1 MNLRI
6 LDKYILKKY
15 LGSFLFT
22 LFILIPIAVA
32 IDVSEKIDKFLR
44 HTNLSVGEIIEDYYV
59 NFIVYYANT
68 FMPLALFISVIFF
81 TSKLSNNTEIIAINS
96 ASISFTRFLKPYFIG
111 ATIVTCYGLYINHF
125 VVPNSN
131 ETLSRFE
138 KKYINT
144 RSNVKDNYVKEFS
157 MRLGKGRYIYIQN
170 FGLRTN
176 RGYDF
181 SYEEFDGL
189 KMKYR
194 LTANEIKWSKK
205 DSVFTLTNF
214 TKRKR
219 FNDYDSISAGKK
231 FDTVFDFSPKDL
243 LYVDYLSREMTSV
256 ELKKFIERSKDR
268 GVKNLN
274 AYYVELYKRTTLP
287 VSSYIMTLLAVC
299 LSFRKKRG
307 GMGMNMAIGIGL
319 MFIYVFFMKVAEV
332 LGAVAGSN
340 TILLIWMPN
349 VVFGT
354 LAFYLYHKSKK

>member
-1 MNLRI
+1 MRI
-6 LDKYILKKY
+6 LDKYILKRY

-22 LFILIPIAVA
+22 LFILIPIAIA

-59 NFIVYYANT
+59 NFIIYYANT

-81 TSKLSNNTEIIAINS
+81 TSKLANNTEIIAINS

-111 ATIVTCYGLYINHF
+111 ATIVTVYALYMNHY

-131 ETLSRFE
+131 ETLTKFD
-138 KKYINT
+138 KKYFATHN
-144 RSNVKDNYVKEFS
+144 NVKENYVKEFS

-170 FGLRTN
+170 FGIRTN

-181 SYEEFDGL
+181 SYEEYDGL

-194 LTANEIKWSKK
+194 LTANEITWSKR
-205 DSVFTLTNF
+205 DSTFKLSSYS
-214 TKRKR
+214 KRR
-219 FNDYDSISAGKK
+219 IFNDRDSIETGRK
-231 FDTVFDFSPKDL
+231 FDTIFDFSPRDL
-243 LYVDYLSREMTSV
+243 LYVDYLSKEMTSA
-256 ELKKFIERSKDR
+256 ELKGFIEKSKLR

-287 VSSYIMTLLAVC
+287 ISSYIMTLLAVC

-307 GMGMNMAIGIGL
+307 GMGINMAVGIGL

-340 TILLIWMPN
+340 TMLLIWMPN
-349 VVFGT
+349 FVFGS
-354 LAFYLYHKSKK
+354 LAFYLYLKSKK

>member
-1 MNLRI
+1 M
-6 LDKYILKKY
+6 
-15 LGSFLFT
+15 
-22 LFILIPIAVA
+22 FILIPIAIA

-44 HTNLSVGEIIEDYYV
+44 HTNLSVGEILEDYYV

-111 ATIVTCYGLYINHF
+111 ASIVTFYALYMNHY

-131 ETLSRFE
+131 ETLTKFD
-138 KKYINT
+138 KKYFKT
-144 RSNVKDNYVKEFS
+144 RSNVKENYVKEFN

-170 FGLRTN
+170 FGIRTN

-181 SYEEFDGL
+181 SYEEYDGL

-194 LTANEIKWSKK
+194 LTANEITWSKR
-205 DSVFTLTNF
+205 DSTFTLTNF

-219 FNDYDSISAGKK
+219 YNDLDSIEIGKK

-243 LYVDYLSREMTSV
+243 LFVDYLSKELTSV
-256 ELKKFIERSKDR
+256 ELIKFIDKSKLR

-274 AYYVELYKRTTLP
+274 SYYVELYKRTTLP

-307 GMGMNMAIGIGL
+307 GMGVNMAVGIGL
-319 MFIYVFFMKVAEV
+319 MFVYVFFMKVAEV

-340 TILLIWMPN
+340 TVLLIWMPN
-349 VVFGT
+349 VAFGS
-354 LAFYLYHKSKK
+354 LAFYLYIKAKK

>member
-1 MNLRI
+1 LRI

-15 LGSFLFT
+15 LGSFIFT
-22 LFILIPIAVA
+22 LFILIPIAIA

-44 HTNLSVGEIIEDYYV
+44 HTNLSIGEIIEDYYV

-111 ATIVTCYGLYINHF
+111 ASIVTFYALYMNHY
-125 VVPNSN
+125 VVPKSN
-131 ETLSRFE
+131 ETLTKFS
-138 KKYINT
+138 KKYITT
-144 RSNVKDNYVKEFS
+144 RSNVKENYVKEFS

-170 FGLRTN
+170 FGIRTN
-176 RGYDF
+176 WGYDF
-181 SYEEFDGL
+181 SYEEYEGL
-189 KMKYR
+189 KIKYR
-194 LTANEIKWSKK
+194 LTANEITWSKR
-205 DSVFTLTNF
+205 DSTFTLTNF
-214 TKRKR
+214 TKRKIY
-219 FNDYDSISAGKK
+219 NDLDSIEVGKK
-231 FDTVFDFSPKDL
+231 FDTIFDFSPKDL
-243 LYVDYLSREMTSV
+243 LYVDYLSKEMTSV
-256 ELKKFIERSKDR
+256 ELKKFIERSKLR

-287 VSSYIMTLLAVC
+287 VSSYILTLLAVC

-307 GMGMNMAIGIGL
+307 GMGVNMAIGIGL
-319 MFIYVFFMKVAEV
+319 MFAYVFFMKVAEV

-349 VVFGT
+349 VAFGS
-354 LAFYLYHKSKK
+354 LAFYLYLKAKK

>member
-1 MNLRI
+1 MRI
-6 LDKYILKKY
+6 LDKYILKRY
-15 LGSFLFT
+15 LGSFIFT
-22 LFILIPIAVA
+22 LFILIPIAIA
-32 IDVSEKIDKFLR
+32 IDISEKIDKFLR

-81 TSKLSNNTEIIAINS
+81 TSKLANNTEIIAINS

-111 ATIVTCYGLYINHF
+111 ATIVTFYALYMNHY

-131 ETLSRFE
+131 ETLTKFE
-138 KKYINT
+138 KKYLKSRT
-144 RSNVKDNYVKEFS
+144 NVKENYVKEFN

-170 FGLRTN
+170 FGIRTN

-181 SYEEFDGL
+181 SYEEYEGL

-194 LTANEIKWSKK
+194 LTANEITWSKR
-205 DSVFTLTNF
+205 DSTFTLTNF
-214 TKRKR
+214 TKRR
-219 FNDYDSISAGKK
+219 RYNDIDSIEVGKK
-231 FDTVFDFSPKDL
+231 FDTIFDFSPKDL
-243 LYVDYLSREMTSV
+243 LYVDYLAKEMNSV
-256 ELKKFIERSKDR
+256 KLKGFIEKSKLR
-268 GVKNLN
+268 GVKSLN
-274 AYYVELYKRTTLP
+274 ACYVELYKRTTLP

-299 LSFRKKRG
+299 LAFRKKRG
-307 GMGMNMAIGIGL
+307 GMGVNLAVGIGL

-349 VVFGT
+349 
-354 LAFYLYHKSKK
+354 LAFGSLALYLYLKAKK

>member
-1 MNLRI
+1 LRI
-6 LDKYILKKY
+6 LDKYILKRY
-15 LGSFLFT
+15 LGSFIFT
-22 LFILIPIAVA
+22 LFILIPIAIA
-32 IDVSEKIDKFLR
+32 IDISEKIDKFLR

-81 TSKLSNNTEIIAINS
+81 TSKLANNTEIIAINS

-111 ATIVTCYGLYINHF
+111 ATIVTFYALYMNHY

-131 ETLSRFE
+131 ETLTKFE
-138 KKYINT
+138 KKYLKSRT
-144 RSNVKDNYVKEFS
+144 NVKENYVKEFN

-170 FGLRTN
+170 FGIRTN

-181 SYEEFDGL
+181 SYEEYEGL

-194 LTANEIKWSKK
+194 LTANEITWSKR
-205 DSVFTLTNF
+205 DSTFTLTNF
-214 TKRKR
+214 TKRR
-219 FNDYDSISAGKK
+219 RYNDIDSIEVGKK
-231 FDTVFDFSPKDL
+231 FDTIFDFSPKDL
-243 LYVDYLSREMTSV
+243 LYVDYLAKEMNSV
-256 ELKKFIERSKDR
+256 KLKGFIEKSKLR
-268 GVKNLN
+268 GVKSLN
-274 AYYVELYKRTTLP
+274 ACYVELYKRTTLP

-299 LSFRKKRG
+299 LAFRKKRG
-307 GMGMNMAIGIGL
+307 GMGVNLAVGIGL

-349 VVFGT
+349 
-354 LAFYLYHKSKK
+354 LAFGSLALYLYLKAKK